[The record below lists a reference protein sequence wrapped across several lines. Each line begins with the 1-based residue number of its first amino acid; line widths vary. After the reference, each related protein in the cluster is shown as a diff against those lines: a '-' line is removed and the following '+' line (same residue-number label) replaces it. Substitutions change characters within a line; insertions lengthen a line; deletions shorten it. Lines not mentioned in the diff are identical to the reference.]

1 MNIIFDVKYTYRIL
15 LDPDP
20 NFWPDP
26 ESMNTDPKH
35 CVPLPGD
42 QILNCAA
49 PAHIEGGGE
58 LFSIEASRHHG
69 AWEASRQR
77 PGVPR
82 SFNQS
87 LTIWHKISVMEPELL
102 GVALFKFFA
111 EARSQLSKFR
121 LLKSHK

>member
-1 MNIIFDVKYTYRIL
+1 MNIIFDVKYTYRSL

-77 PGVPR
+77 PGVPS

-87 LTIWHKISVMEPELL
+87 LTIWHKISVMEPELHC
-102 GVALFKFFA
+102 
-111 EARSQLSKFR
+111 LSF
-121 LLKSHK
+121 LLKPGANFPNLDF